1 MITFYINL
9 EDAIDVLNKHIIDET
24 LKNIIL
30 ADEGVVINSNICYET
45 IYNILLFC
53 FIHNTMFDEKQF
65 NNLDNI
71 LKKILSL

>member
-1 MITFYINL
+1 MITFCISL
-9 EDAIDVLNKHIIDET
+9 DDSIDVLNKHIIDET

-30 ADEGVVINSNICYET
+30 SNEGVIIDSNICYET

-53 FIHNTMFDEKQF
+53 FIHSTMFDEKQF
-65 NNLDNI
+65 NNLDTI

>member
-1 MITFYINL
+1 MITFCISL
-9 EDAIDVLNKHIIDET
+9 DDSIDVLNKHIIDET

-30 ADEGVVINSNICYET
+30 ANEGVIIDSNICYET

-53 FIHNTMFDEKQF
+53 FIHNTMFNEKQF